1 MAMVVVRRRGVLTLW
16 QSETDAS
23 EQYAI
28 SPELLAPS
36 ENVLV
41 MLLQLQTSQLHMV
54 IMITGILGMVN
65 KLLILANHPLK
76 SRSGV

>member
-36 ENVLV
+36 ENGASDAAAAADIAV
-41 MLLQLQTSQLHMV
+41 TYGDYDNWNSWN
-54 IMITGILGMVN
+54 GE
-65 KLLILANHPLK
+65 
-76 SRSGV
+76 